1 MIASWHEPS
10 LPTVLSQYKLE
21 EIYNADEFGIFY
33 QYLPNKIFHLKSNRC
48 SGGKLSKIRITGLAV
63 ANPFGDKLQIFVVGK
78 SKNPRCLKNVRSL
91 PCSYQSQRKG
101 WMDSVL
107 FEEWVRELDRKF
119 LREIEKLH

>member
-33 QYLPNKIFHLKSNRC
+33 QCLPNKIFHLKSNRC

-78 SKNPRCLKNVRSL
+78 SKNPRCFKNARSL
-91 PCSYQSQRKG
+91 PCSYQSQRKV